1 MLWVLV
7 ALGAAVAIL
16 AFVLAPLVR
25 SEGSLDRLHRPRPG
39 VRNIRGPTP
48 EALEKR
54 RQAAVD
60 AEDAVGC
67 PSCGAAVDD
76 QHHYCGDCGQRVR

>member
-1 MLWVLV
+1 MLWVLLVLGV
-7 ALGAAVAIL
+7 AIAAV

-25 SEGSLDRLHRPRPG
+25 SEADLDRIHRPRPG

-48 EALEKR
+48 EALEQR

-67 PSCGAAVDD
+67 PRCDAAVDE
-76 QHHYCGDCGQRVR
+76 QYRYCGACGQRVR